1 MSKFFTALTIVVA
14 FAACTSSPQKRK
26 LLVLGKGS
34 VTIKGKEINV
44 TGGTNADQ
52 KEIEIDPTGTF
63 SYNITTPTGKSSI
76 DINDSGYYILNLRPD
91 TVVGSHRIEGRD
103 YNNPNPITMEQTK
116 RNIDSLQQLAQGL
129 NVSEANQ
136 NYFIPSGKLQRVVGH
151 TDHVF
156 VFGPYHPVFNKLE
169 PGAEIYKFFSS
180 NENRETIEHLIKIT
194 KGED

>member
-1 MSKFFTALTIVVA
+1 MSRFFTAFTVLVL
-14 FAACTSSPQKRK
+14 FAACAGSLQKRK

-34 VTIKGKEINV
+34 VTITGKEITV

-52 KEIEIDPTGTF
+52 KEIEIAPTGTVT
-63 SYNITTPTGKSSI
+63 YNITTPNGKSSI
-76 DINDSGYYILNLRPD
+76 EINDSGYYILNLRPD

-103 YNNPNPITMEQTK
+103 YNNSNPLTVEQVK

-136 NYFIPSGKLQRVVGH
+136 NYFIPPGQLQRVVGH

-156 VFGPYHPVFNKLE
+156 VFGPYHPVFNQLE
-169 PGAEIYKFFSS
+169 QGAEIYKFSSS

-194 KGED
+194 QEEK